1 MITLSKQ
8 TSFMKIPL
16 LAFYFLLIFGLNAQE
31 RLSIQYDASD
41 RIEDRFVPIPAEKMQ
56 FKEYGETWFT
66 TVIDLINL
74 GEIPPLSS
82 DPWGQKALI
91 VSIFPDST
99 IISGVDQLTGEP
111 YHAFVHGMADIINPS
126 RTPRQWAD
134 QWTDVLIDSIE
145 IPFVYTR
152 NTHDSIVDTVFVDY
166 IKSRPDSMLSYY
178 DLNDNDKVDFGEF
191 MHQSLYHTNRN
202 TNKLDD
208 GQVFRTDTILL
219 STADSS
225 FVENFSINSRRIDVN
240 DSVFA
245 KERYGVYIRF
255 QPGYEWSLNDTIDN
269 FNEFFLLTREQ
280 RPNEVLRQIWPLTAG
295 FCSYTLTKYVRY
307 NMNMEAYY
315 LLPGIVPVPEWRLE
329 HLIISYKLT
338 SNALSQNKV
347 GDTFELTLFPN
358 PVDDFLNVRF
368 SVNQSDNIKMYIFD
382 IMGKQVFSDNLGLN
396 KSGENIYQY
405 NTKHLKPGIY
415 SIKIGELSRK
425 FVVK

>member
-1 MITLSKQ
+1 MRI
-8 TSFMKIPL
+8 L
-16 LAFYFLLIFGLNAQE
+16 LLVFYVLLIFGLKAQE
-31 RLSIQYDASD
+31 KLSIKYDSQDIISERYA
-41 RIEDRFVPIPAEKMQ
+41 IVPSEKMS
-56 FKEYGETWFT
+56 FKQYGETWFT

-74 GEIPPLSS
+74 GEIPPLTS
-82 DPWGQKALI
+82 DPWGQQALM

-99 IISGVDQLTGEP
+99 IISGVDQSGEP
-111 YHAFVHGMADIINPS
+111 YHAFIHGMADIINPS
-126 RTPRQWAD
+126 RTPSQWAT
-134 QWTDVLIDSIE
+134 QWADVLIDSIE

-152 NTHDSIVDTVFVDY
+152 NTHDSIVDTMFVDY

-178 DLNDNDKVDFGEF
+178 DLNGNDKVDFGEF

-208 GQVFRTDTILL
+208 GQVFRTDTLL
-219 STADSS
+219 LTNADSS
-225 FVENFSINSRRIDVN
+225 FMDNFAINSKRIDVN
-240 DSVFA
+240 DTVFS

-255 QPGYEWSLNDTIDN
+255 QPGYTWNINDTIDDY
-269 FNEFFLLTREQ
+269 NEFFLLTREQ
-280 RPNEVLRQIWPLTAG
+280 KRDEAPRQIWPLTAG

-358 PVDDFLNVRF
+358 PVNDFLNVRF
-368 SVNQSDNIKMYIFD
+368 SVNQSDNIKIYIYD
-382 IMGKQVFSDNLGLN
+382 IMGKQVFSDNIGLN
-396 KSGENIYQY
+396 KYGSNIYRY
-405 NTKHLKPGIY
+405 STKHLKPGIY

>member
-1 MITLSKQ
+1 
-8 TSFMKIPL
+8 MKIL
-16 LAFYFLLIFGLNAQE
+16 LFVCHFLFIFVLNAQE
-31 RLSIQYDASD
+31 RLPIQYDLTD
-41 RIEDRFVPIPAEKMQ
+41 HIGNKFVPIPIEKMQ
-56 FKEYGETWFT
+56 FREYGETWFT

-82 DPWGQKALI
+82 ESGGQKALM
-91 VSIFPDST
+91 VSLFPDST

-111 YHAFVHGMADIINPS
+111 YHAFIHGMADIINPS

-134 QWTDVLIDSIE
+134 EWTDVLIDSIE
-145 IPFVYTR
+145 IPFVYNR

-166 IKSRPDSMLSYY
+166 IRSLPDSMLSYY
-178 DLNDNDKVDFGEF
+178 DLNENDEADFGEF

-208 GQVFRTDTILL
+208 GQIFRTDTILL
-219 STADSS
+219 TIADSS
-225 FVENFSINSRRIDVN
+225 FAENFSINSRRIDVN

-255 QPGYEWSLNDTIDN
+255 QPGYEWSLNDTIDD

-280 RPNEVLRQIWPLTAG
+280 TPDEVPRQIWPLTSG

-307 NMNMEAYY
+307 NMNLEAYY

-338 SNALSQNKV
+338 SNALSQNTI
-347 GDTFELTLFPN
+347 GNTFELTLFPN
-358 PVDDFLNVRF
+358 PVNEFLNIRF
-368 SVNQSDNIKMYIFD
+368 SVNQFDNIKIFIFD
-382 IMGKQVFSDNLGLN
+382 IMGKQVFSETVELK
-396 KSGENIYQY
+396 KSGSHIFHFS
-405 NTKHLKPGIY
+405 TKRLKAGIY
-415 SIKIGELSRK
+415 AIKIGELSSK